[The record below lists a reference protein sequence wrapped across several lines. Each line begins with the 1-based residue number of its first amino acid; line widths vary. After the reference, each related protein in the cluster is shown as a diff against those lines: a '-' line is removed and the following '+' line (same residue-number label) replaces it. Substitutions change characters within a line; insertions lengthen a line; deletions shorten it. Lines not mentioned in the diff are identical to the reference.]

1 MDKTNQNSTS
11 KSAFHPDGRFQCYG
25 FGFNGFRQITAK
37 AINANESQE
46 VDFETG
52 GSHPASVLTPVQ
64 LNFDC
69 VSSILAS
76 WSGTFYL
83 KGNFKS

>member
-1 MDKTNQNSTS
+1 MDKTSQNTTS
-11 KSAFHPDGRFQCYG
+11 KSVFHSDGRFQCYG

-37 AINANESQE
+37 AINANESRE

-76 WSGTFYL
+76 WSSTFYL